1 MWRTTHS
8 WWQRDCDTVIS
19 TSLKP
24 NFYTRSLIIL
34 YLPPSSLP
42 FGLTRLYLMFP
53 ATTKERGLLLQP
65 SPKYSREANKSTYL
79 PYFKRFPHQKFH
91 SQEKR
96 RHEEQAAVAPRRFFT
111 EEKEQPEPTQQQ
123 FSSFA
128 IKERSPG
135 KLRPRTHALT
145 QDSFGSYT
153 NANCIRPNASPST
166 P

>member
-1 MWRTTHS
+1 MPFH
-8 WWQRDCDTVIS
+8 
-19 TSLKP
+19 
-24 NFYTRSLIIL
+24 
-34 YLPPSSLP
+34 LPSLP

-65 SPKYSREANKSTYL
+65 SPKYSRDANKSTYL

-96 RHEEQAAVAPRRFFT
+96 RHEEPAVVAPRRFFT

-135 KLRPRTHALT
+135 KLRPRTTAST
-145 QDSFGSYT
+145 QDSSGSYT
-153 NANCIRPNASPST
+153 NASRIRPNASPNTPWLNVLSLGWSSILPST
-166 P
+166 CTRAPISHPHSC